1 MVRKKD
7 DPAEWLKERR
17 ARKRAKRQR
26 RKARILAK
34 KEAERTWKSGKIIT
48 LRVNDGR
55 RFICR
60 MMKIPANVKM
70 HFCTFCSTVNGHCAC
85 LDKNGYHGIQS
96 RCGKKR
102 AINVVPF
109 IILKP
114 DKHGQY
120 RKRSFPSHP

>member
-1 MVRKKD
+1 MTRKKD
-7 DPAEWLKERR
+7 NFTEWLKERR

-26 RKARILAK
+26 RKERILAK

-48 LRVNDGR
+48 LQVNDGR

-60 MMKIPANVKM
+60 MMKIPINVKV
-70 HFCTFCSTVNGHCAC
+70 HFCTFCSMINGHYAC
-85 LDKNGYHGIQS
+85 LDKNGYYGIQS
-96 RCGKKR
+96 RCRKKR
-102 AINVVPF
+102 AINVIPF